1 MATGRIVSHYEIIEE
16 IGRGGMGIVYKG
28 RDRLLNRDV
37 ALKALP
43 ITKSSEGAPEHNIS
57 RQRFQREA
65 QSASALNHPNIVTIY
80 DLLSEPGSDFI
91 VMEYVEGKPLSQLIP
106 PYGLPIGQALRYGLQ
121 IADAVGSAHAA
132 GIVHRDLKPAN
143 VMISRHDQV
152 KIVDFGLAK
161 HGPDSTE
168 FLATQTELTSPG
180 AFLGTLCYAAPEQ
193 HQSSVADHRSD
204 IFALGVILF
213 KMFTGELPFT
223 GNNPME
229 LMQAIHRCEPRLV
242 RTLRPALPPILDP
255 LIARAMQRDPSHRYP
270 TMAALAT
277 DLKQAAEAGEAAI
290 QNVIQIHP
298 PAPEAP
304 APTAAATRS
313 ASASGSFPQPPSA
326 GREKIS
332 IAVMPFRSLS
342 SDEEDGYMAMGIG
355 SEINSALSRVPG
367 VRVASHLAT
376 YRYKDDQKPDL
387 ANIAAEL
394 NIRYI
399 MTGSL
404 RRGGNRI
411 RVIVELADAQASSV
425 LWSRTYDRNLE
436 DLFAVQEEIATAIV
450 RASGGELIRAGS
462 ERANKASP
470 EELDAWGLVRK
481 AYHFWN
487 YSFRPAGIAD
497 SLNLLRRAV
506 ELDPDYANAHAFL
519 GLYLVERVVLILSE
533 HPEQD
538 RAEAQAAVDRAFE
551 LAPNDTEVLENAGL
565 VWCHCGNW
573 DQAVQA
579 LRRAV
584 VISPFN
590 LVAWGYL
597 GFVLGS
603 GGQATKEALEGDR
616 ILTKLI
622 VDTPEHP
629 SVPYWYFF
637 KAITCTR
644 LGSFEEAVTCAFKC
658 VEMHPHFYMA
668 RYILANALGH
678 VGRYEEART
687 EMATTLTINPYISEA
702 LLAREWEVI
711 TRDREMTEVQLAGLR
726 KAGIYPPV
734 STGVE
739 K

>member
-1 MATGRIVSHYEIIEE
+1 
-16 IGRGGMGIVYKG
+16 
-28 RDRLLNRDV
+28 
-37 ALKALP
+37 
-43 ITKSSEGAPEHNIS
+43 
-57 RQRFQREA
+57 
-65 QSASALNHPNIVTIY
+65 
-80 DLLSEPGSDFI
+80 
-91 VMEYVEGKPLSQLIP
+91 
-106 PYGLPIGQALRYGLQ
+106 
-121 IADAVGSAHAA
+121 
-132 GIVHRDLKPAN
+132 
-143 VMISRHDQV
+143 
-152 KIVDFGLAK
+152 
-161 HGPDSTE
+161 
-168 FLATQTELTSPG
+168 
-180 AFLGTLCYAAPEQ
+180 
-193 HQSSVADHRSD
+193 
-204 IFALGVILF
+204 
-213 KMFTGELPFT
+213 
-223 GNNPME
+223 
-229 LMQAIHRCEPRLV
+229 
-242 RTLRPALPPILDP
+242 
-255 LIARAMQRDPSHRYP
+255 
-270 TMAALAT
+270 
-277 DLKQAAEAGEAAI
+277 
-290 QNVIQIHP
+290 
-298 PAPEAP
+298 
-304 APTAAATRS
+304 
-313 ASASGSFPQPPSA
+313 
-326 GREKIS
+326 
-332 IAVMPFRSLS
+332 
-342 SDEEDGYMAMGIG
+342 
-355 SEINSALSRVPG
+355 
-367 VRVASHLAT
+367 
-376 YRYKDDQKPDL
+376 
-387 ANIAAEL
+387 L

-411 RVIVELADAQASSV
+411 RVIVELADAAAGSV
-425 LWSRTYDRNLE
+425 LWSRTYDRLLE

-487 YSFRPAGIAD
+487 YGFRPAGIGD

-519 GLYLVERVVLILSE
+519 GLYLIERVALILSE

-538 RAEAQAAVDRAFE
+538 RAEARAAVDRAFE
-551 LAPNDTEVLENAGL
+551 LEPNDTEVLENTGL

-573 DQAVQA
+573 EQAVQA

-603 GGQATKEALEGDR
+603 GGQANKDAREGDH

-637 KAITCTR
+637 KAIACTR
-644 LGSFEEAVTCAFKC
+644 LGNFEEAVTCSFKC
-658 VEMHPHFYMA
+658 VEMNPHFYMA

-687 EMATTLTINPYISEA
+687 EMATALAINPHISEA

-711 TRDREMTEVQLAGLR
+711 TRDPEMTEVQLAGLR
-726 KAGIYPPV
+726 KAGIFPPV

>member
-1 MATGRIVSHYEIIEE
+1 MDQSMATGRIVSHYEILEE

-37 ALKALP
+37 ALKAF
-43 ITKSSEGAPEHNIS
+43 TKSSEDGSEPSVS
-57 RQRFQREA
+57 RRRFQREA

-80 DLLSEPGSDFI
+80 DLLSEPDSDFI

-106 PYGLPIGQALRYGLQ
+106 PYGLPLGQALRYGLQ
-121 IADAVGSAHAA
+121 ITDAVGSAHAA
-132 GIVHRDLKPAN
+132 GIIHRDLKPAN
-143 VMISRHDQV
+143 VMISRQDQV
-152 KIVDFGLAK
+152 KIVDFGIAK
-161 HGPDSTE
+161 HGPDSSGSFSE
-168 FLATQTELTSPG
+168 QTELTSPG
-180 AFLGTLCYAAPEQ
+180 AFLGTLAFAAPEQ
-193 HQSSVADHRSD
+193 HLNRPADHRAD
-204 IFALGVILF
+204 IFALGVVLF
-213 KMFTGELPFT
+213 KMLTGELPFA
-223 GNNPME
+223 GNNPMA

-242 RTLRPALPPILDP
+242 RTLRPALPPILDR
-255 LIARAMQRDPSHRYP
+255 LIARALQRDPSDRYP
-270 TMAALAT
+270 NMAALAA
-277 DLKQAAEAGEAAI
+277 DLKLAAQAAEAAI
-290 QNVIQIHP
+290 PADAPLQP
-298 PAPEAP
+298 PPESQAP
-304 APTAAATRS
+304 TRS
-313 ASASGSFPQPPSA
+313 ASSSGSFAQPPTA

-342 SDEEDGYMAMGIG
+342 SDEEDSYMAMGIG

-387 ANIAAEL
+387 AHIAAEL

-411 RVIVELADAQASSV
+411 RVIVELADAQASTV
-425 LWSRTYDRNLE
+425 LWSRTYDRLLE
-436 DLFAVQEEIATAIV
+436 DLFTVQEEIATAIV

-462 ERANKASP
+462 ERADKASP

-487 YSFRPAGIAD
+487 YSFRPAGIGD

-519 GLYLVERVVLILSE
+519 GLYLIERVALILSE

-538 RAEAQAAVDRAFE
+538 RAEGRAAVDRAFE
-551 LAPNDTEVLENAGL
+551 LAPNDTEVLENTGL

-584 VISPFN
+584 LISPFN

-597 GFVLGS
+597 GFVLGA
-603 GGQATKEALEGDR
+603 GGQAIKNAREGDH

-637 KAITCTR
+637 KAIACTR
-644 LGSFEEAVTCAFKC
+644 LGNFDEAVTCASKC

-668 RYILANALGH
+668 HYILANALGQ
-678 VGRYEEART
+678 VGRFEESRA
-687 EMATTLTINPYISEA
+687 EMATALTINPYINEA

-711 TRDREMTEVQLAGLR
+711 TRDPEMTEVQLAGLR
-726 KAGIYPPV
+726 KAGIFPPV